1 MMAKEKRRYFSLR
14 RRDKAFAYHQN
25 HFRSR
30 ARAEDSGYS
39 RSSTQLPTESRVLNS
54 RQLATTHI
62 LRGPVALRRHVSMGL
77 LYTHIIGKDFYVVKR
92 DALTFFTILKAFS
105 NTLDNL

>member
-77 LYTHIIGKDFYVVKR
+77 LYTHIIESLFYLVKS
-92 DALTFFTILKAFS
+92 DAPKIFTIMKAVTS
-105 NTLDNL
+105 SLDNL